1 MQEIEIDG
9 QRFECEIT
17 GDGFPVVAVNNVQ
30 VPLGMWPHR
39 DDVAALQ
46 QHGFSLVA
54 YRHLGTTADMV
65 DLAADVGRLL
75 DHLDLGEVALWGY
88 SQGAMTAQELALARP
103 DLVRGA
109 ALVATRCRLSA
120 MDRFRYGI
128 EDQIT
133 PDSDLGAFA
142 VLLMQYGADALCD
155 DDRWERSLAMQ
166 LAMPAPV
173 SPDAEELRRRANVL
187 GATYG
192 DPSRAAALAET
203 QVPCLVVA
211 FGDDGNIPPSLN
223 REVADAIPDAEYV
236 EVARAGHSGGM
247 THRRE
252 VWEHVLPFLER
263 VSRPRP

>member
-1 MQEIEIDG
+1 MEIDIDG

-30 VPLGMWPHR
+30 VPLGLWPHP

-46 QHGFSLVA
+46 EHGFSLVA
-54 YRHLGTTADMV
+54 YRHLGTTVDMV
-65 DLAADVGRLL
+65 ELAADVGRLL
-75 DHLDLGEVALWGY
+75 DHLGLGEVALWGY

-128 EDQIT
+128 EDQIERGG
-133 PDSDLGAFA
+133 DVGAFA
-142 VLLMQYGADALCD
+142 DLLMQHGADALCD
-155 DDRWERSLAMQ
+155 DDRFERYRSMQQAM
-166 LAMPAPV
+166 AAPT
-173 SPDAEELRRRANVL
+173 SPEADELRRRANIL

-192 DPSRAAALAET
+192 DPSRAAALART
-203 QVPCLVVA
+203 QVPCLVIA

-236 EVARAGHSGGM
+236 EIARAGHSGGM